1 MKEHPIIFSAPMV
14 RAILGGRKTQTRR
27 VIRPQPNVGPSV
39 VQVRLEPHPFSPSLL
54 ANTPAEGLIGGRDRL
69 AWVAYDWIDNPIG
82 IEEINWLS
90 SFYQPGDRL
99 WVREGWRI
107 GAWDEDTG
115 RVAIDYRAD
124 GYCRREWLEIAG
136 DDSGDIFNRLWIQS
150 TDDAEKA
157 LGVQEF
163 YHWEPGK
170 SPCRWRPSIFMP
182 RWAARILLEVASIRA
197 ERLQDISAS
206 DCLAEGMDGLTTL
219 FSNSDE
225 PCDDRGISVHE
236 QFFELWDSLNARRG
250 HDWHSNPWVQVIEF
264 KII

>member
-27 VIRPQPNVGPSV
+27 VIRAQPNVGPG
-39 VQVRLEPHPFSPSLL
+39 
-54 ANTPAEGLIGGRDRL
+54 A
-69 AWVAYDWIDNPIG
+69 
-82 IEEINWLS
+82 EEINWLES
-90 SFYQPGDRL
+90 LYGQPGDRL

-115 RVAIDYRAD
+115 RVAVDYRAD
-124 GYCRREWLEIAG
+124 GYCRREWLEIAN
-136 DDSGDIFNRLWIQS
+136 DDNGEIFNRLWIES

-250 HDWHSNPWVQVIEF
+250 YDWHSSPRVCVIEF